1 MTKRMNLVQAK
12 EIEGREKPIW
22 IRLGSVFMDGDKIKG
37 IKMDALPLPDAKG
50 EVWLRAFEDDGGQQQ
65 PAPQMAPEV
74 DPFGNVVGQ

>member
-50 EVWLRAFEDDGGQQQ
+50 EVWLRAFEEDDGGQQ
-65 PAPQMAPEV
+65 PAPQAAPQG
-74 DPFGNVVGQ
+74 DPWQ

>member
-50 EVWLRAFEDDGGQQQ
+50 EVWLRAFEDDGGGQQ
-65 PAPQMAPEV
+65 PAPQAAPRG
-74 DPFGNVVGQ
+74 DPWQ

>member
-50 EVWLRAFEDDGGQQQ
+50 EV
-65 PAPQMAPEV
+65 
-74 DPFGNVVGQ
+74 